1 MLPVYGRINI
11 IYYYGWGESM
21 CSCCEKTMEQGFP
34 AGNVDISLLNHVFK
48 EYEGQ
53 DGSVI
58 SILQRAQDIY
68 GYLPLEVLK
77 IIADRTGVKRAKVY
91 GIATFYTQFRLNP
104 VGKHII
110 LQCHGTACHVNGS
123 EKVGSA
129 LCEVLNIKPGGTTK
143 DGMFTLEDV
152 ACLGCCSL
160 SPVIMVDGTAYCK
173 LTPDRAREIVRD
185 IYKKEKEGAGI
196 EA

>member
-1 MLPVYGRINI
+1 MDGV
-11 IYYYGWGESM
+11 
-21 CSCCEKTMEQGFP
+21 KTMCECCGK
-34 AGNVDISLLNHVFK
+34 AGNHETSKAEVNLGLLDPVFK

-58 SILQRAQDIY
+58 SILQKAQDIY
-68 GYLPLEVLK
+68 GYLPMEVLET
-77 IIADRTGVKRAKVY
+77 ISVRTGVKRAKIY

-110 LQCHGTACHVNGS
+110 LQCQGTACHVNGS
-123 EKVGSA
+123 EEISRA
-129 LCEVLNIKPGGTTK
+129 LCEELDINPGDTTK

-160 SPVIMVDGTAYCK
+160 SPVIMVDGTAYGK
-173 LTPDRAREIVRD
+173 LTSDKAREIIRK
-185 IYKKEKEGAGI
+185 IYKKEEEGVYHDA
-196 EA
+196 